1 MSKDINYKN
10 LKQNKLEDYIIE
22 LIESKNN
29 KCEEIIDYYVKKIKF
44 KPHKKLNDKINFI
57 ECMLKSKQYK
67 LLDKYVSNLLIH
79 SPNYNIINTSV
90 KLNDIEILK
99 KYIKIKGVNK
109 FQFIENY
116 TPMMIAIENK
126 NIECL
131 DILIQN
137 GVSIEY
143 EPELELNI
151 TPIEFLFDVINKEK
165 YKLNDKS
172 LQEYLQILDN

>member
-1 MSKDINYKN
+1 MKQKIIN
-10 LKQNKLEDYIIE
+10 
-22 LIESKNN
+22 
-29 KCEEIIDYYVKKIKF
+29 VKKIKF

-67 LLDKYVSNLLIH
+67 LLDKYVPNLLIH

-90 KLNDIEILK
+90 KLNDVEILK

-109 FQFIENY
+109 FQFIENH
-116 TPMMIAIENK
+116 TSMMIAIENK

-131 DILIQN
+131 EILIQN

-143 EPELELNI
+143 EPEINI
-151 TPIEFLFDVINKEK
+151 TSIEFLFDIINKEK

-172 LQEYLQILDN
+172 LQKYLQIFAKIIQIVE